1 MAFKKKIL
9 IDKKIFFYEKFNIY
23 GFEDYEFGYRLKEN
37 NLKIIA
43 CNPKIFHNDDRSFK
57 QYLNKIKFVGYEG
70 SNYLIKLNKK
80 ASLENNYIKIQNNLF
95 IKMIK
100 KNKLFVNLLIF
111 IEKKFIY
118 FEKKFHFPN
127 ILYKLLTVNAY
138 LIGYIM
144 SKNKKNA
151 KIFFG
156 WYK

>member
-1 MAFKKKIL
+1 
-9 IDKKIFFYEKFNIY
+9 
-23 GFEDYEFGYRLKEN
+23 
-37 NLKIIA
+37 
-43 CNPKIFHNDDRSFK
+43 
-57 QYLNKIKFVGYEG
+57 
-70 SNYLIKLNKK
+70 
-80 ASLENNYIKIQNNLF
+80 
-95 IKMIK
+95 MIK